1 MYNILNFNK
10 LRVKIEL
17 LNSLVYLIN
26 LFRFQTTIFNK
37 GMYVQN
43 KLLEKA
49 FRQSIYP
56 NLL

>member
-1 MYNILNFNK
+1 MYNIYKFNK
-10 LRVKIEL
+10 LRVKMAL
-17 LNSLVYLIN
+17 FNSLVYLIN

-49 FRQSIYP
+49 LRQSIYP
-56 NLL
+56 NSL

>member
-1 MYNILNFNK
+1 MYNILKFNK
-10 LRVKIEL
+10 LRVKMAL
-17 LNSLVYLIN
+17 FNSLVYLIN

-49 FRQSIYP
+49 LRQSIYP
-56 NLL
+56 NSL